1 MTRSSTW
8 WIVYVAAFAVLM
20 VLTGPAGQAAAQS
33 EEDGGDGKEGE
44 EAEEAATVVE
54 GGAPDVRVLGFHDLE
69 GDCDPMDARF
79 GDCIEEV
86 RFVDMIP
93 AFSGVPATSTQK
105 AQWRN
110 TSQLYAELWEDIA
123 HRWFKDE
130 DVLAN
135 TMRLQ
140 GWTALPT
147 TSKQWEA
154 SLRKDKRVYG
164 VPGPELWLDSS
175 QWVEGARGG
184 SNAFFRRVRYLA
196 PEGQRAQPNM
206 VLLAG
211 RFALRLGFNS
221 RRHDFDLM
229 NGDPMSSG
237 PFFEQMYPYSQ
248 AMEASGGELVPLSHF
263 SGFQARGR
271 ARGRM
276 QQKFGEMRWNAR
288 QEFYIFARLI
298 ATQIAQF
305 GLEDYTTNHMRVLTA
320 LTAMQSP
327 PGALEQ
333 RTGRAGDL
341 VAAALGE
348 TDSEEAVEK
357 RLEEGIYRLQHGF
370 EINYFQLPIELVA
383 EYLAELLS
391 RRELDE
397 AFWADFND
405 VLVYDLEDL
414 LRDAVGPL
422 NGLDEASIGAWVKA
436 YARPGTS
443 EEMVAGH
450 VKRAALN
457 LLVEDLEKE
466 DRDELQTRI
475 LLDHVNLEV
484 TSTFDSEEGV
494 LATPGNLVD
503 ATAGKWEAVLGKH
516 GYRTAHFSQGLGAV
530 DPTSICTTLDGPDA
544 LEEPSFGAVKLD
556 LLFAA
561 EEVTENPDEILWNA
575 RGQLPF
581 IMVDSPDVT
590 VPEVEKLV
598 SLPDGR
604 ALYRARWEIW
614 SGWHLFWTSQ
624 NFAAA
629 QNEQQRELLV
639 RTGAVCEDTVLSAP
653 ELVPTLVRAAMLD
666 GNLRPTTPVMKG
678 KRYRPTHELETA
690 SEDEVINAAL
700 VQADEA
706 EAAAAQAEQVA
717 AVTGEVP
724 DTIPDS
730 VDLTTPAVFSLFGGP
745 TGEGAVEELRSNT
758 AYFHEVLRE
767 PLYELTQGNKPM
779 MLMVFDSTTSYEHF
793 GMRDRR
799 PRTPYARRQLRVLKP
814 AEDEDRWLRTAAWA
828 HYVTLQPD
836 KAFHLISP
844 NYRTTESVAT
854 RTPMPRWGRNRSTDF
869 NLMAGF
875 GFFPIRYAR
884 ASCDDLFEDADPSTV
899 YCQSSARFTEGISID
914 IGALATWWVVDDH
927 RFGLEMGPSVNLDI
941 TPGGTSG
948 IWGQYDDRTNAWALR
963 PQFGVLFGL
972 RGAPNPAPMVLRSK
986 RRLPWGAETPDGA
999 SRVGRVQ
1006 LGFRAGFLLGPGFN
1020 GLEGTVPLELWVAGS
1035 LRNKRSPHAS
1045 FTPYQ
1050 PATLLG
1056 PFIRTQ
1062 LEFVLAADETRFK
1075 KLDYGITAI
1084 IGIRGQIRVK
1094 QKAEGLPEGP

>member
-8 WIVYVAAFAVLM
+8 FLNYLAALAVLM
-20 VLTGPAGQAAAQS
+20 VLTGPVSRAEAQPAEAPAA
-33 EEDGGDGKEGE
+33 GKEAGAP
-44 EAEEAATVVE
+44 AEDATVLE
-54 GGAPDVRVLGFHDLE
+54 GGAPDVRVIGFQDLP

-79 GDCIEEV
+79 GECIEEV
-86 RFVDMIP
+86 RFVDMVP
-93 AFSGVPATSTQK
+93 AFSNLPASGTQK

-110 TSQLYAELWEDIA
+110 SSQLYAELWEDIA

-130 DVLAN
+130 DVIAHTL
-135 TMRLQ
+135 RLQ
-140 GWTALPT
+140 GLSALPT
-147 TSKQWEA
+147 TSQQWEA
-154 SLRKDKRVYG
+154 SVRKDKRVYG

-175 QWVEGARGG
+175 QWIEGTRGG
-184 SNAFFRRVRYLA
+184 ANAFFRRVRYLA
-196 PEGQRAQPNM
+196 PEGQHAQPEM

-263 SGFQARGR
+263 SGYQARGR
-271 ARGRM
+271 TRGRM
-276 QQKFGEMRWNAR
+276 QQKFGEMKWNAR
-288 QEFYIFARLI
+288 QEFYIFTRLI

-397 AFWADFND
+397 VFWGNFND

-422 NGLDEASIGAWVKA
+422 EGLDEGSIQAWVKA

-457 LLVEDLEKE
+457 LLVEDLEKN

-484 TSTFDSEEGV
+484 TSVFDSGEGV
-494 LATPGNLVD
+494 LATPVNLVD
-503 ATAGKWEAVLGKH
+503 ASAGKWEAVLSKH

-530 DPTSICTTLDGPDA
+530 DPTSICTTLDGPAA

-561 EEVTENPDEILWNA
+561 EETTDDPDEILWRA

-590 VPEVEKLV
+590 APEVEKLV
-598 SLPDGR
+598 SLPGGR

-624 NFAAA
+624 AFAPAPTD
-629 QNEQQRELLV
+629 QQRELLV
-639 RTGAVCEDTVLSAP
+639 RTGAVCDDTVLAAP

-666 GNLRPTTPVMKG
+666 GNFRPTTPVMKG
-678 KRYRPTHELETA
+678 ERFRPTHELETA
-690 SEDEVINAAL
+690 SSDEVVNAAL
-700 VQADEA
+700 VQVEQGEDAK
-706 EAAAAQAEQVA
+706 AQADAVA
-717 AVTGEVP
+717 GVTEEVP
-724 DTIPDS
+724 ETLPDS
-730 VDLTTPAVFSLFGGP
+730 VDLTAPAVVGLFGKQDG
-745 TGEGAVEELRSNT
+745 TGTVEELRSNT
-758 AYFHEVLRE
+758 VYLHEVLRA
-767 PLYELTQGNKPM
+767 PLYDLATDNGST
-779 MLMVFDSTTSYEHF
+779 LVVVFDSTTSPRRF
-793 GMRDRR
+793 NMRDRR

-814 AEDEDRWLRTAAWA
+814 AQDEDRYLRTAAWA
-828 HYVTLQPD
+828 HYVTHQPETE
-836 KAFHLISP
+836 FHLVSP
-844 NYRTTESVAT
+844 AYRTTESVAT
-854 RTPMPRWGRNRSTDF
+854 KTPMPRWGRNRSTDWS
-869 NLMAGF
+869 LMAGF

-899 YCQSSARFTEGISID
+899 YCQSSARFTEGISLD

-927 RFGLEMGPSVNLDI
+927 RFALEMGPSVNLDI

-972 RGAPNPAPMVLRSK
+972 RGMPNPYPQVLRSK

-1006 LGFRAGFLLGPGFN
+1006 IGFRAGFLLGPGFN

-1035 LRNKRSPHAS
+1035 LRRKRSPHAS
-1045 FTPYQ
+1045 FTPYH
-1050 PATLLG
+1050 PATVLG

-1062 LEFVLAADETRFK
+1062 FEFVLAEDETRFK

-1084 IGIRGQIRVK
+1084 IGIRGQIRIK
-1094 QKAEGLPEGP
+1094 KKAEGLPEGP